1 MKKIDELVR
10 EAKARP
16 LGEAFIL
23 TAIESYCRQVMADDS
38 DWGNSFVS
46 KEAWQLI
53 AQNNLTM
60 LGNDK
65 GDK

>member
-10 EAKARP
+10 DAKARP

-23 TAIESYCRQVMADDS
+23 TAIESYSRQVMADDS
-38 DWGNSFVS
+38 DWGKSFVS

-53 AQNNLTM
+53 AQYNLTM
-60 LGNDK
+60 LDSNK